1 MTGPQNGLWFA
12 LAGFLVGLL
21 VVVIVELRK
30 RRRARRDEPPR
41 EATTDQRDEAA
52 NQSEAR
58 PAIPDAPRGEHGD
71 APGRDMP

>member
-1 MTGPQNGLWFA
+1 MTSPQNGLWFA

-41 EATTDQRDEAA
+41 EAAADQGEAA
-52 NQSEAR
+52 ANHHEAH
-58 PAIPDAPRGEHGD
+58 PASPDAPSDEEGD
-71 APGRDMP
+71 APESDTP